1 MALDKPNG
9 APQII
14 VEPFRAALGADISGV
29 DLSQA
34 QETRTSDAIRQALED
49 HLVLRFREQSLSDP
63 ALIRFSQLFGEL
75 QPAPPTE
82 HSETGHLKQYPE
94 IFVISNIVED
104 GIPLGT
110 LGNGEAEW
118 HTDMSYLEITPGPT
132 ILHALEVT
140 RTGGR
145 TSLCNMYK
153 AYEALPVELKRKIVS
168 LTCKHDS
175 SYTSAGDL
183 RRGAREV
190 ERPDTAPGAVHPLVR
205 IHPGTGRRALFLGR
219 RSNAYIPGLSLEESE
234 TLLETLWSYATR
246 PEHVWTQDWQVG
258 DVLIWDN
265 RWTMHCRESFD
276 ELDRRLMHRT
286 QVAGERP
293 LGLTDITH

>member
-1 MALDKPNG
+1 MPLIEYTGNTRI
-9 APQII
+9 QTH
-14 VEPFRAALGADISGV
+14 PFDAALGADISDV
-29 DLSQA
+29 DLSHTLDQA
-34 QETRTSDAIRQALED
+34 TGNEIRQALED
-49 HLVLRFREQSLSDP
+49 YLVLRFRGQALDDP
-63 ALIRFSQLFGEL
+63 ALIRFSHLFGEL

-82 HSETGHLKQYPE
+82 HSATGHLKQYPE
-94 IFVISNIVED
+94 IFVISNIVEN
-104 GIPLGT
+104 GTPLGT

-118 HTDMSYLEITPGPT
+118 HTDMSYQEITPGPT

-153 AYEALPVELKRKIVS
+153 AYEALPVELKRKIGR

-183 RRGAREV
+183 RRGARDV
-190 ERPDTAPGAVHPLVR
+190 ARPDTAPGAVHPLVR
-205 IHPGTGRRALFLGR
+205 IHPGTGQRALFLGR
-219 RSNAYIPGLSLEESE
+219 RRNAYIPGLPLAESE
-234 TLLETLWSYATR
+234 ELLDTLWRYATR
-246 PEHVWTQDWQVG
+246 PEHQWTQDWQVG

-276 ELDRRLMHRT
+276 NSERRLMHRT

-293 LGLTDITH
+293 LGLADLTD